1 MHVCKLAAS
10 CLNPRLIFQ
19 PSFRASAPR
28 QHGETSVVLS
38 CQAAS
43 SEKPNLSHQYVDD
56 KQNWKKKKS
65 PCQPSLN
72 QLFFPYKANMRHTH
86 GHQRWKE
93 STREWMQI
101 WISQLR
107 AVTSNRCWSLLSTII
122 PGMFPLR
129 ELSPSGLRSSRD
141 LICCQPDE
149 LMFSQHLPKDFCR
162 QQKTKRLGVGR
173 GGEGVSRELE
183 SEWEWEKVQE
193 SRDEDEF
200 KGV

>member
-1 MHVCKLAAS
+1 MGKQVSRSPAK
-10 CLNPRLIFQ
+10 Q
-19 PSFRASAPR
+19 PPQRNRTSATNMSMTNKT
-28 QHGETSVVLS
+28 E
-38 CQAAS
+38 
-43 SEKPNLSHQYVDD
+43 
-56 KQNWKKKKS
+56 KKKTKS

-93 STREWMQI
+93 SMLEWMQI
-101 WISQLR
+101 WISQLC

-149 LMFSQHLPKDFCR
+149 LMFSQHLRRDFCR
-162 QQKTKRLGVGR
+162 QQKTKRLGVG
-173 GGEGVSRELE
+173 GVRRELE
-183 SEWEWEKVQE
+183 SEWEWEWEKVQE